1 MRIGELAE
9 RVGVNPKT
17 IRFYEDQGLLPP
29 PARRPTGYRD
39 YDTGDET
46 RLKFVRTA
54 QRLGFALSEI
64 SEILALKERGERP
77 CDYVLGVLDHQV
89 ADIDRRLGELV
100 ALRAE
105 LLDLKAKADQLD
117 LDSACYCALIEHA
130 RSSHDKA
137 HGRPALAGSRSD
149 HRRPVTPP

>member
-9 RVGVNPKT
+9 RAGVNPKT

-29 PARRPTGYRD
+29 PARRPSGYRD
-39 YDTGDET
+39 YDTEDER

-64 SEILALKERGERP
+64 AEILALKERDQRP
-77 CDYVLGVLDHQV
+77 CGYVLGVLDRQV

-105 LLDLKAKADQLD
+105 LIELKARAEQLPED
-117 LDSACYCALIEHA
+117 DACYCAVIEHA
-130 RSSHDKA
+130 QGTEVSKS
-137 HGRPALAGSRSD
+137 P
-149 HRRPVTPP
+149 RRRTVAASARASAR

>member
-17 IRFYEDQGLLPP
+17 IRFYEDEGLLPP
-29 PARRPTGYRD
+29 PARRPSGYRD
-39 YDTGDET
+39 YRAEDEE

-64 SEILALKERGERP
+64 AEIRALKERGERP
-77 CDYVLGVLDHQV
+77 CGYVLEVLDRQV

-105 LLDLKAKADQLD
+105 LLELKAKADRLPED
-117 LDSACYCALIEHA
+117 GACYCKLIEHA
-130 RSSHDKA
+130 ESTAGPPQRRRRSVQAQASNGA
-137 HGRPALAGSRSD
+137 R
-149 HRRPVTPP
+149 